1 MKFRGKKKK
10 TMSLLRFSTMTCLF
24 FDVLHQIKKQ
34 SPQNIIGQPTKDFM
48 KLLKTY
54 TSEFLTCFLIGSV
67 NWQ

>member
-1 MKFRGKKKK
+1 MKFRGKKKNNVFA
-10 TMSLLRFSTMTCLF
+10 TFLNHDLF

-34 SPQNIIGQPTKDFM
+34 SPQNIIGHPTKDFLM

>member
-1 MKFRGKKKK
+1 MKFRGKKK
-10 TMSLLRFSTMTCLF
+10 TMSLLRFSTMTIVFRCF
-24 FDVLHQIKKQ
+24 ASNKKQ
-34 SPQNIIGQPTKDFM
+34 SPQNIIGHPTKDFLM